1 MSWGKVE
8 HAPDVTQ
15 AFGKV
20 SGKAPK
26 PERKADN
33 RRTLSPL
40 TLRLTPDE
48 RQRLEDLAD
57 GMTLSAYV
65 RACMFAK
72 DAKPR
77 KAQGSD
83 GSVDRKAIAEA
94 LALLGQSRIA
104 SNLNQLAYHAN
115 IGVLIEDE
123 ASKAQIAEANSH
135 LLALRTALMQALG
148 KRAQ

>member
-104 SNLNQLAYHAN
+104 SNT
-115 IGVLIEDE
+115 V
-123 ASKAQIAEANSH
+123 
-135 LLALRTALMQALG
+135 
-148 KRAQ
+148 